1 MSRLCTLVARDL
13 TGGYPGVTVFS
24 RVSFSVE
31 SGELLTILGAN
42 GSGKSAL
49 LETLQGL
56 LEHRAGAILL
66 DGEPVQDLAPEA
78 RAARGMSLV
87 SDRRR
92 LFRDMTVHE
101 HLRVGAFRSAARP
114 GWRRRALELHDLFA
128 GLVGRR
134 GARPARL
141 SGGLQQQLALAR
153 FGMSSPRVWLLDD
166 PLQGLDEEMSRRV
179 LDWIRQAAGGGA
191 AVILTGQH
199 IRALLGVAKKAMF
212 LEGGSLSAIPAGVE
226 GLSDPRVRRLL

>member
-1 MSRLCTLVARDL
+1 MTRLDAQRL
-13 TGGYPGVTVFS
+13 TGGYAGVTVFS
-24 RVSFSVE
+24 EVSFSVE
-31 SGELLTILGAN
+31 SGDLLTIVGAN

-56 LEHRAGAILL
+56 LEHRAGVILL
-66 DGEPVQDLAPEA
+66 DGERVQDLPPEA
-78 RAARGMSLV
+78 RAARGLSLV

-92 LFRDMTVHE
+92 LFEGMTVLE
-101 HLRVGAFRSAARP
+101 HLRVGAFRAAARR
-114 GWRRRALELHDLFA
+114 GWRRRAPELCGVFT
-128 GLVGRR
+128 GLTPHR

-166 PLQGLDEEMSRRV
+166 PLQGLDEVMTGRV
-179 LDWIRQAAGGGA
+179 LDWIRVSAGSGA
-191 AVILTGQH
+191 AVIVTGQH
-199 IRALLGVAKKAMF
+199 IKTLLGVATKAMF
-212 LEGGSLSAIPAGVE
+212 LEGGSLSAIPAGAE

>member
-1 MSRLCTLVARDL
+1 MARSSLVARDL

-24 RVSFSVE
+24 GVSFSVE

-56 LEHRAGAILL
+56 LKSSGGVVLL
-66 DGEPVQDLAPEA
+66 DGEPVQDLPPES
-78 RAARGMSLV
+78 RAARGMVLL

-92 LFRDMTVHE
+92 LWREMTVDE
-101 HLRVGAFRSAARP
+101 HLRVGAFRAEARP
-114 GWRRRALELHDLFA
+114 GWRSRARELRDFFT
-128 GLVGRR
+128 GLPARR

-141 SGGLQQQLALAR
+141 SGGQQQQLALAR
-153 FGMSSPRVWLLDD
+153 FGMSAPRVWLLDD
-166 PLQGLDEEMSRRV
+166 PLAGLDEVMTGRV
-179 LDWIRQAAGGGA
+179 LGWIRRDAERGA

-199 IRALLGVAKKAMF
+199 IRAFLGVARKAMF
-212 LEGGSLSAIPAGVE
+212 LEGGSLSQLPTGE
-226 GLSDPRVRRLL
+226 DGLRDPRVRRLL